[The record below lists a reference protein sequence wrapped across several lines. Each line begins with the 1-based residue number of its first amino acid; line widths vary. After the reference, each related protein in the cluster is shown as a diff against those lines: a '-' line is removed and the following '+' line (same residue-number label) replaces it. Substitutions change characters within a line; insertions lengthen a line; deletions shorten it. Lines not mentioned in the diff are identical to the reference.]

1 MTTTTTTTT
10 SANNSNNNNNINSN
24 NNEESYIIT
33 CLTRDQINL
42 WKKKVLQIAKGKR
55 KENGEIWT
63 KDIAKKFG
71 QVLKLI
77 KHLLKNVRN

>member
-1 MTTTTTTTT
+1 MKKIFGLILLGVLFYFTNL
-10 SANNSNNNNNINSN
+10 SAG
-24 NNEESYIIT
+24 E
-33 CLTRDQINL
+33 INL

-55 KENGEIWT
+55 KENAEIWT

>member
-1 MTTTTTTTT
+1 M
-10 SANNSNNNNNINSN
+10 
-24 NNEESYIIT
+24 E
-33 CLTRDQINL
+33 
-42 WKKKVLQIAKGKR
+42 KKVLQIAKGKR
-55 KENGEIWT
+55 KENAEIWT

>member
-1 MTTTTTTTT
+1 MTTTTTTTTT
-10 SANNSNNNNNINSN
+10 SANNSNNIINNSN

-55 KENGEIWT
+55 KENAEIWT